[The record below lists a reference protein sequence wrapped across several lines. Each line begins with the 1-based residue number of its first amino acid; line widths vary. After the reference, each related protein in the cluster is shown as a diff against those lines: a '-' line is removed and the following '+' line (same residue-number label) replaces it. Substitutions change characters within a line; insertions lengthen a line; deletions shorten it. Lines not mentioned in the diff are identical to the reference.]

1 MIDIKLIR
9 ENPEL
14 VEKNIKRKGQN
25 EKLVLLDKVI
35 KLDED
40 WRAVKFEADNL
51 RKNRNVISEQINQA
65 KKNKDEKKAKEF
77 IQKAKKIPEEI
88 AELDQ
93 KDNKLAEEISEIMNQ
108 LPNFFSLNVPIGK
121 DASENVEIK
130 KVGKHGKFNFPVKNH
145 VELTENLGVADFEAS
160 AKVSGKGFYYL
171 KNELA
176 ILNQALIMYARDFL
190 GKKKYEYI
198 ETPLLLNEKSIFAS
212 MDKAAIEQSVYS
224 IKDEDLNLIGTAEQS
239 LLAMHSGDVINE
251 WDLPKK
257 YYSYSMCFR
266 KEIGAHGINEKGLWR
281 THQFN
286 KVEQFIF
293 CKPEDSEKLYDELL
307 KNSEEILKGLELP
320 YRVLEICTG
329 DLADWKFRSADLEVW
344 RPTTKE
350 YGEVM
355 SLSNCTDYQARK
367 LDIKCIDKKGNRRVL
382 HTLNDTAMATSRI
395 LVCLLENNQQKDG
408 SIKIPKVLW
417 KYTGFKEIKKK
428 K

>member
-9 ENPEL
+9 ENPKL
-14 VEKNIKRKGQN
+14 VEQNIKRKGQN

-40 WRAVKFEADNL
+40 WRAIKFEADNL

-65 KKNKDEKKAKEF
+65 KKNNDEKKAKEF

-88 AELDQ
+88 AELEQ
-93 KDNKLAEEISEIMNQ
+93 KDNKLAEEIRQIMNQ
-108 LPNFFSLNVPIGK
+108 LPNFFSPKVPIGK

-130 KVGKHGKFNFPVKNH
+130 KVGKPGKFNFPVKNH

-160 AKVSGKGFYYL
+160 ARVSGKGFYYL

-176 ILNQALIMYARDFL
+176 ILNQALIRYAMDFL
-190 GKKKYEYI
+190 RKKKYEYI

-212 MDKAAIEQSVYS
+212 MNKTAIEQSVYS
-224 IKDEDLNLIGTAEQS
+224 VKDEDLNLIGTAEQS

-251 WDLPKK
+251 EDLPKK

-367 LDIKCIDKKGNRRVL
+367 LDIKCIDKKGNRRIL